1 MARSDFRGVGSTR
14 GEQPFLLD
22 LACDAGARVNI
33 QFDGIAAD
41 GDMHGVLALVNPDEQ
56 SSARGVGVQLLY
68 RGAPLVLGERLP
80 LETALQGLRSYPFS
94 ARYYQ
99 TQPQIAAG
107 EANAVAT
114 LASPINKDEDD
125 DEKNSTA
132 PDAARYCH
140 AGAAAIRG
148 GREY

>member
-1 MARSDFRGVGSTR
+1 MLDIALQKPVAIARLACELQGSRHRTVALGEVARSDFRGVGSTR

-41 GDMHGVLALVNPDEQ
+41 GDMPGVLALVNPDEQ

-114 LASPINKDEDD
+114 FSL
-125 DEKNSTA
+125 T
-132 PDAARYCH
+132 YQ
-140 AGAAAIRG
+140 
-148 GREY
+148 